1 MINKKISIVI
11 ALLLVFTFVLTG
23 CEEGTKEAVDVTIAG
38 LKGPTSIGMIQLI
51 DSKALDGDH
60 YNVEYVV
67 EGAPDNLIGK
77 IINGEVD
84 IAAVP
89 TNAASVIYNKT
100 EGDVKFLALN
110 TLGVIYVVGTEDVNS
125 IADLE
130 GKKVAVSGKG
140 ATPEYA
146 FNYLLD
152 KNNLTDEVETEFLLD
167 HSSLAQTVI
176 AEDNKIAVL
185 PQPFVTQVM
194 MNNPNVE
201 ILIDL
206 NKEWENATNG
216 ESVLAMGC
224 LVVNSKFAE
233 EQPFFIEEF
242 LSEYKSSVEWV
253 NNNYEEAGQLVEKNG
268 ILPNAKLA
276 EKAIPNCSIVFKD
289 AQEAK
294 DEVQSFLSILHDF
307 NPDSVGGKL
316 PDEDFYYSKP

>member
-1 MINKKISIVI
+1 MKSKKIIILVT
-11 ALLLVFTFVLTG
+11 LLLVFSFMLTG
-23 CEEGTKEAVDVTIAG
+23 CEEGTKEPTDVTIAG

-51 DSKALDGDH
+51 DSKPLDGDH
-60 YNVEYVV
+60 YNVEYIV
-67 EGAPDNLIGK
+67 EGSPDNLIGK
-77 IINGEVD
+77 IINGEID

-100 EGDVKFLALN
+100 EGDIQFLALN

-125 IADLE
+125 IADLA
-130 GKKVAVSGKG
+130 GKNVAISGKG

-146 FNYLLD
+146 FNYLLE
-152 KNNLTDEVETEFLLD
+152 KNNVADSVNAEFLLD

-206 NKEWENATNG
+206 NEEWKKATDG

-224 LVVNSKFAE
+224 LIVNTKFAE
-233 EQPFFIEEF
+233 EHPYFINEF
-242 LSEYKSSVEWV
+242 LNEYKSSVEWV

-276 EKAIPNCSIVFKD
+276 ENAIPNCSIVYMD

-316 PDEDFYYSKP
+316 PDEDFYYSQP